1 MRQYNAPRVKESRG
15 IQILTTVWLV
25 PLIAMIIA
33 LWLGYQYYAKI
44 GADIQISFR
53 SNAGLVENQSLIK
66 MRDVTVGM
74 VTNISLSD
82 NGKGV
87 IIQAR
92 MNKEISNY
100 LNDKAKFWIVHPD
113 VGSNG
118 ISGLDTIVSGSYIE
132 LFGKKEEETTHH
144 YIGLEEPPLDDE
156 ARGEYYHLSAPNS
169 YNISEGS
176 HVYYRMM
183 VVGRVER
190 VGISP
195 DGGHINFTIF
205 VKDKYVSFINSQSKF
220 YTRSAFSIDLSKGGL
235 DMNLAPLSQLV
246 HGGIAIYTP
255 INTLENNNSIKRG
268 EVFYLYQSY
277 AKVKSKHL
285 GFGGE
290 DKIYKVNFTTPT
302 KNLKIGAPVE
312 FQGFQVGHITD
323 ILSHYATKSRTVKS
337 EVYILIHKDAFSNTK
352 LKKLVDKGLK
362 AQLATSL
369 PVVGSQYIELK
380 FDKSYHATTKHAT
393 IKKEGNYDVLPT
405 LNHTKTS
412 PDIMAQVSSLLD
424 KLEKLPLENLLIS
437 VTNLVNENREPINR
451 LLSNMDNT
459 LLGVDKTIS
468 GLDRSVDDL
477 NVLTSQE
484 EFINLPRTLENLIYN
499 LDTTIASFNI
509 TVDNLN
515 NFSSN
520 QELHALPQNLNQAIF
535 ELENTLRN
543 IQILSQEY
551 GGDSKFADQLSV
563 TLKAISEAS
572 TSFDKTNK
580 MLDRNANALV
590 VGDE

>member
-53 SNAGLVENQSLIK
+53 SNAGLVENQSLLK

-74 VTNISLSD
+74 VTKISLSD

-144 YIGLEEPPLDDE
+144 YIGLEEPPLDNE

-205 VKDKYVSFINSQSKF
+205 VKDKYVSFINNQSKF

-235 DMNLAPLSQLV
+235 DMTLAPLSQLL
-246 HGGIAIYTP
+246 HGGIAFYTP
-255 INTLENNNSIKRG
+255 INTLEDNNSIKRDK
-268 EVFYLYQSY
+268 VFYLYQSY

-290 DKIYKVNFTTPT
+290 DKIYKVTFAIPT
-302 KNLKIGAPVE
+302 KNLKIGVPVE

-323 ILSHYATKSRTVKS
+323 IRSHYASKKRTIKS
-337 EVYILIHKDAFSNTK
+337 EVYILIHQDAFSNTK
-352 LKKLVDKGLK
+352 LKKLVEKGLK
-362 AQLATSL
+362 AQLSTSL
-369 PVVGSQYIELK
+369 PVVGSQYIELI
-380 FDKSYHATTKHAT
+380 FDKSYHAK
-393 IKKEGNYDVLPT
+393 IKKEGKYDVLPT
-405 LNHTKTS
+405 VNHTKNS
-412 PDIMAQVSSLLD
+412 PDIMVQVNNLLD
-424 KLEKLPLENLLIS
+424 KLEKLPLEDLLIS
-437 VTNLVNENREPINR
+437 LTNLVNENREPINR
-451 LLSNMDNT
+451 LISNMDKT

-477 NVLTSQE
+477 NVLTSKE

-499 LDTTIASFNI
+499 LDSTISSFNI

-572 TSFDKTNK
+572 KSFDKTNK
-580 MLDRNANALV
+580 MLDRNANALIL
-590 VGDE
+590 GDE

>member
-25 PLIAMIIA
+25 PIIAMIIA

-44 GADIQISFR
+44 GSTIQISFR

-66 MRDVTVGM
+66 MRDVTIGM
-74 VTNISLSD
+74 VTKISLSD

-92 MNKEISNY
+92 MNREIGDY
-100 LNDKAKFWIVHPD
+100 LNEKASFWIVHPD

-132 LFGKKEEETTHH
+132 LFGKKEGETTHH
-144 YIGLEEPPLDDE
+144 YIGLEEPPIDDE
-156 ARGEYYHLSAPNS
+156 ARGEYYHLSAPKS

-176 HVYYRMM
+176 YVYYRMM
-183 VVGRVER
+183 KVGRVQR
-190 VGISP
+190 IGISP

-205 VKDKYVSFINSQSKF
+205 VKDKYIKYINSKSKF
-220 YTRSAFSIDLSKGGL
+220 YTRSTFTLDFSKGTL
-235 DMNLAPLSQLV
+235 DMSLAPISQLV
-246 HGGIAIYTP
+246 HGGIAIHTP
-255 INTLENNNSIKRG
+255 INTLNKKNPIKKRDI
-268 EVFYLYQSY
+268 FYLYQSY
-277 AKVKSKHL
+277 AQMKSKHL

-290 DKIYKVNFTTPT
+290 DKLYKVTFNTPT
-302 KNLKIGAPVE
+302 KTLQIGSPVE

-323 ILSHYATKSRTVKS
+323 IKSQYLTKSKKVQS
-337 EVYILIHKDAFSNTK
+337 EIFLLIHQNAFANTS
-352 LKKLVDKGLK
+352 LKRLVKQGLK
-362 AQLATSL
+362 AQLATSI
-369 PVVGSQYIELK
+369 PIVGSQYIELV
-380 FDKSYHATTKHAT
+380 FDKTNIAT
-393 IKKEGNYDVLPT
+393 IRNIDGYDILPT
-405 LNHTKTS
+405 RKSSEKS
-412 PDIMAQVSSLLD
+412 PLDDIMVQVNNILD
-424 KLEKLPLENLLIS
+424 KLQKLPLEGLLIS
-437 VTNLVNENREPINR
+437 ATELINENREPINR
-451 LLSNMDNT
+451 LLLDTDNT
-459 LLGVDKTIS
+459 ILGIE
-468 GLDRSVDDL
+468 RSVNDL
-477 NVLTSQE
+477 NALTSHK
-484 EFINLPRTLENLIYN
+484 EFINLPKNIETLIVDLENS
-499 LDTTIASFNI
+499 IANFNI
-509 TVDNLN
+509 TIDNLN

-520 QELHALPQNLNQAIF
+520 QELHALPQNINHALF
-535 ELENTLRN
+535 EIENTLRN

-572 TSFDKTNK
+572 ISFDKTNK

>member
-44 GADIQISFR
+44 GATIQISFR

-66 MRDVTVGM
+66 MRDVTIGM

-100 LNDKAKFWIVHPD
+100 LNEKARFWIVHPD

-156 ARGEYYHLSAPNS
+156 ARGVYYHLSAPKS

-183 VVGRVER
+183 EVGRVER
-190 VGISP
+190 VGIAP
-195 DGGHINFTIF
+195 DGGHVNFTIF
-205 VKDKYVSFINSQSKF
+205 VKDKYVPFINSQSKF
-220 YTRSAFSIDLSKGGL
+220 YTRSAFNLDFSKGSL
-235 DMNLAPLSQLV
+235 DMTLAPLSQLV
-246 HGGIAIYTP
+246 HGGIAIHTP
-255 INTLENNNSIKRG
+255 INTLEGNNTVKRG
-268 EVFYLYQSY
+268 DVFYLYQSY

-290 DKIYKVNFTTPT
+290 DKIYKITFNIPT
-302 KNLKIGAPVE
+302 KSLKIGAPIE
-312 FQGFQVGHITD
+312 FQGFQVGQITD
-323 ILSHYATKSRTVKS
+323 IKSHYVAKTRKIKS
-337 EVYILIHKDAFSNTK
+337 EIYLMLHQDSFSNTK
-352 LKKLVDKGLK
+352 LKKLVKEGLK
-362 AQLATSL
+362 VKLATSL
-369 PVVGSQYIELK
+369 PVVGSQYLQLV
-380 FDKSYHATTKHAT
+380 FDKSYPAT
-393 IKKEGNYDVLPT
+393 IKHEEGCDTLPV
-405 LNHTKTS
+405 LNHRETS
-412 PDIMAQVSSLLD
+412 PDIMAQISSLLE
-424 KLEKLPLENLLIS
+424 KLEQLPLENLLLS
-437 VTNLVNENREPINR
+437 VTNLVNENREPIGT
-451 LLSNMDNT
+451 LLSNMDRAVLDIDQT
-459 LLGVDKTIS
+459 VLGAE
-468 GLDRSVDDL
+468 RSVNDL

-484 EFINLPRTLENLIYN
+484 EFINLPKTLENLIYN
-499 LDTTIASFNI
+499 LDSTISSFNI

-515 NFSSN
+515 NFSSS

-572 TSFDKTNK
+572 ESFDKTNK

>member
-44 GADIQISFR
+44 GANIQISFR

-100 LNDKAKFWIVHPD
+100 LNEKAKFWIVHPN

-144 YIGLEEPPLDDE
+144 YIGLEKPPLDDE
-156 ARGEYYHLSAPNS
+156 AHGAYYHLSAPNS

-176 HVYYRMM
+176 HVYYRMLE
-183 VVGRVER
+183 VGRVER
-190 VGISP
+190 VGIAP

-205 VKDKYVSFINSQSKF
+205 IKDKYVSFINNQSKF
-220 YTRSAFSIDLSKGGL
+220 YTRSAFSLDFSKGDL
-235 DMNLAPLSQLV
+235 DMTLAPLSQLM

-255 INTLENNNSIKRG
+255 INTLEGNNTVKRG
-268 EVFYLYQSY
+268 DVFYLYQSY

-290 DKIYKVNFTTPT
+290 DKIYKITFTIPT

-323 ILSHYATKSRTVKS
+323 IHSHYATKNRTIKS
-337 EVYILIHKDAFSNTK
+337 EVYLLIHQDAFSNTK
-352 LKKLVDKGLK
+352 LKKLVEQGLK

-369 PVVGSQYIELK
+369 PIVGSQYIELR
-380 FDKSYHATTKHAT
+380 FDKSHHAT
-393 IKKEGNYDVLPT
+393 IKKEGNYDILPT
-405 LNHTKTS
+405 LNHTETS

-424 KLEKLPLENLLIS
+424 KLEQLPLENLLIS
-437 VTNLVNENREPINR
+437 VTNLVNENRKPINT
-451 LLSNMDNT
+451 LLSNMDKT

-468 GLDRSVDDL
+468 GLDRSIDDL

-484 EFINLPRTLENLIYN
+484 EFINLPQTLENLIYN
-499 LDTTIASFNI
+499 LDSTIASFNI

-572 TSFDKTNK
+572 KSFDKTNK